1 MYTFLSFLGPMSD
14 MPLTGDLRQNNSPK
28 RPSLDERLEK
38 ELGIKVRQQE
48 TANGI
53 PDLSKPP
60 PGYGV
65 QVPIQQVFEQT
76 PPPPEPE
83 NQRLVRVG
91 NMLQIVPEV
100 SVAAKIEPTGNVSI
114 VPVPAPTPSPKQ
126 VCYSALQ
133 RKSTFWIFSL

>member
-1 MYTFLSFLGPMSD
+1 MKFHNRHHANNRLIALFPGPMSD

-53 PDLSKPP
+53 PDFSKPP

-65 QVPIQQVFEQT
+65 QVPVQQVLEQT

-83 NQRLVRVG
+83 NQRLVRV
-91 NMLQIVPEV
+91 L
-100 SVAAKIEPTGNVSI
+100 K
-114 VPVPAPTPSPKQ
+114 
-126 VCYSALQ
+126 
-133 RKSTFWIFSL
+133 